1 MEPKESSTRKNTD
14 TSKLLETDENATI
27 LSTYPEALI
36 DLPKLST
43 KKSITNSEIL
53 LSILEICTYNRKYNY
68 DCSNNTKAFWDRV
81 VEEGILKKIFKN
93 FKSETL
99 RKYWKVI
106 RQSGNTLKFLEV
118 VKQNE
123 NFINTPSF
131 KLMTLVNAIA
141 YFIQTN
147 ETDFEVFFTVF
158 NSKDKKSFIERE
170 EPLKTPI
177 NLIPKKRAS
186 PENDRP
192 ILEKEDKKETK
203 LFINNEEIIIETVG
217 DKDSKCDKC
226 EKDKDNK
233 ENKDDIS
240 ENKKMKE
247 KAMDWELIWEEKKLE
262 MENANDFDE
271 NIDKLVNIT
280 KFNRDDVSE
289 ALFGTSG
296 NIRNAFLYLN
306 DKEKYKKYF
315 FNENEDDIIKN
326 KKDSSEYNILIDN
339 KGIELVKEREKFF
352 SIN

>member
-14 TSKLLETDENATI
+14 TSKLLESDENATI
-27 LSTYPEALI
+27 LSTYPEAII
-36 DLPKLST
+36 DLPKLSL
-43 KKSITNSEIL
+43 KKSIPNSEIL

-118 VKQNE
+118 VKHNE
-123 NFINTPSF
+123 NFINKPGF

-147 ETDFEVFFTVF
+147 ETDFEAFFAVF
-158 NSKDKKSFIERE
+158 NSKDKKAFLQRE
-170 EPLKTPI
+170 ESLKTPI
-177 NLIPKKRAS
+177 NLIAKKRTS
-186 PENDRP
+186 PEKDNRTT
-192 ILEKEDKKETK
+192 EKKDKKEKK
-203 LFINNEEIIIETVG
+203 LVIGNEEIIIQTVE
-217 DKDSKCDKC
+217 DNDD
-226 EKDKDNK
+226 KDKDIKDKKNEEK
-233 ENKDDIS
+233 EV
-240 ENKKMKE
+240 KE
-247 KAMDWELIWEEKKLE
+247 KSVDWELIWDEKKRDLE
-262 MENANDFDE
+262 NVNDFDE
-271 NIDKLVNIT
+271 RIDKLVNIT
-280 KFNRDDVSE
+280 NFIRDEVSL

-296 NIRNAFLYLN
+296 NIKNAFLYLN

-315 FNENEDDIIKN
+315 FNENDDDIIKN
-326 KKDSSEYNILIDN
+326 KKDTDEYNILINN

-352 SIN
+352 L